1 MTAQEFL
8 NLSTSLFKDMTAW
21 IAEAAKDN
29 TLSPSDL
36 AMLNASMKIVE
47 RVTLK
52 EAAHKPETDN

>member
-8 NLSTSLFKDMTAW
+8 SLSTSLFRDMKDW
-21 IAEAAKDN
+21 IGEAAKDN

-36 AMLNASMKIVE
+36 AMLEASMKIVE

-52 EAAHKPETDN
+52 EAASKPETGN

>member
-1 MTAQEFL
+1 MTAQEFVK
-8 NLSTSLFKDMTAW
+8 LSTSLFSDMKDW

-52 EAAHKPETDN
+52 EAASKPKTNN

>member
-8 NLSTSLFKDMTAW
+8 NLSTSLFRDMKDW

-52 EAAHKPETDN
+52 EAASKPETSN